1 MALLTRLSRLL
12 QADLHAMLDQ
22 IEEPD
27 ALLKQSFREMEVIIA
42 EDEQQILGLNKQ
54 LQQLKQGEAECRQT
68 LEAIEQQLDVC
79 FSEQQH
85 ELARSQIKRKLEIQQ
100 RMKRLSADQSSLQDE
115 ITTLKTELERKHLDF
130 EAMCH
135 QAEVLLKTSSDK
147 ASEQHRMEQYDAV
160 RDEDVEIAFL
170 SEQRTRSQS

>member
-27 ALLKQSFREMEVIIA
+27 VLLKQSIREMEVIIA
-42 EDEQQILGLNKQ
+42 EDEQHILGLNKQ
-54 LQQLKQGEAECRQT
+54 LQQLRQGETECRQT
-68 LEAIEQQLDVC
+68 LEAIEQQLDIC

-100 RMKRLSADQSSLQDE
+100 RLKRLSTDQTGLQDE
-115 ITTLKTELERKHLDF
+115 ISTFKTELERKRIDF
-130 EAMCH
+130 ESMRQ
-135 QAEVLLKTSSDK
+135 QADVLLQTSNHKD
-147 ASEQHRMEQYDAV
+147 SEQHRTTQHEAV

-170 SEQRTRSQS
+170 REQQIRSQS